1 MAASGETV
9 SKVVVKPRIVIK
21 KPKSSLYM
29 ENVLTRKISLNF
41 NMIGS
46 NIKQVLERK
55 LQDAMEGKCINEGYV
70 KPNSIR
76 IATYSSGVL
85 ESENVVFQVTFTCLI
100 CNPVEGLNVNVVAK
114 NITKAGIRAVY
125 AKGSEYDSPI
135 DVFIARDH
143 NYDNELFQNIKE
155 GDEFRARVIGTRY
168 ELNDSSI
175 SVLASV
181 VKPKKKMKRTTI
193 KLSA

>member
-9 SKVVVKPRIVIK
+9 SKVVVKPRVVIK

-125 AKGSEYDSPI
+125 AKGNELESPI
-135 DVFIARDH
+135 DVFVARDH

-181 VKPKKKMKRTTI
+181 VKPKKKMRRSTI

>member
-46 NIKQVLERK
+46 NIKQVLEKK